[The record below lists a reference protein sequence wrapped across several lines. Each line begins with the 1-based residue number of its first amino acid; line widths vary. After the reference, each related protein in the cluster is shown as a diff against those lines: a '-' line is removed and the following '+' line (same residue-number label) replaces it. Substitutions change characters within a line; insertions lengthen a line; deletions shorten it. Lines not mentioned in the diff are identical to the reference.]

1 MIRFIF
7 LSIAIAISL
16 MGCNEES
23 KIQALKNEGD
33 ALRARID
40 SLSIEIE
47 KAKHLPEKWTIKSD
61 TVQRG
66 DGLFQVLKHM
76 EINEKERGKIV
87 LGMQDSADLV
97 TLRVGQ
103 VFYVALDSA
112 NSVQRFRFAQNPAV
126 IHVMSKMDTG
136 YVYSRI
142 EKPVTRTISIYEGA
156 IADGGTLDR
165 TLRDVGISKKMVGT
179 VSGVL
184 QCKVAFP
191 LAREGDKFR
200 VLLEQTFYQDSIWI
214 DGKVIYAEFNG
225 RVVGHHEAFRYDDGD
240 PKSSFNAHYTEA
252 GDALIFDGLRYP
264 LDRLHI
270 TSPFGSRIHPVT
282 GQRKTHYGI
291 DYGGNPVGT
300 PVYSVAEGKVTVSG
314 YDEYS
319 GHKIAIRHRD
329 NSESWYMH
337 LSTRGVGVGASVSAR
352 QVIGRVGNT
361 GRSTGPHLHLG
372 FKNEKG
378 VWINPASK
386 TMIAAPKLMGER
398 LARLKKEVAEIRQEI
413 ERTLAAP
420 AVKANDTTDVMVRMR
435 VLE

>member
-156 IADGGTLDR
+156 
-165 TLRDVGISKKMVGT
+165 
-179 VSGVL
+179 
-184 QCKVAFP
+184 
-191 LAREGDKFR
+191 
-200 VLLEQTFYQDSIWI
+200 
-214 DGKVIYAEFNG
+214 
-225 RVVGHHEAFRYDDGD
+225 
-240 PKSSFNAHYTEA
+240 
-252 GDALIFDGLRYP
+252 
-264 LDRLHI
+264 
-270 TSPFGSRIHPVT
+270 
-282 GQRKTHYGI
+282 
-291 DYGGNPVGT
+291 
-300 PVYSVAEGKVTVSG
+300 
-314 YDEYS
+314 
-319 GHKIAIRHRD
+319 
-329 NSESWYMH
+329 
-337 LSTRGVGVGASVSAR
+337 
-352 QVIGRVGNT
+352 
-361 GRSTGPHLHLG
+361 
-372 FKNEKG
+372 
-378 VWINPASK
+378 
-386 TMIAAPKLMGER
+386 
-398 LARLKKEVAEIRQEI
+398 
-413 ERTLAAP
+413 
-420 AVKANDTTDVMVRMR
+420 
-435 VLE
+435 